1 MLMEAVDNVGGR
13 PRSHDS
19 AAGGLWRPLRKKK
32 VKRFSDNTPGNSFRS
47 SADIFSTLP
56 ADAQQVALYRVSGG
70 HGE

>member
-1 MLMEAVDNVGGR
+1 MWVDVHVHMIPQQVDDGVR
-13 PRSHDS
+13 YD
-19 AAGGLWRPLRKKK
+19 KKK

-56 ADAQQVALYRVSGG
+56 ADAQQVALYRMSGG